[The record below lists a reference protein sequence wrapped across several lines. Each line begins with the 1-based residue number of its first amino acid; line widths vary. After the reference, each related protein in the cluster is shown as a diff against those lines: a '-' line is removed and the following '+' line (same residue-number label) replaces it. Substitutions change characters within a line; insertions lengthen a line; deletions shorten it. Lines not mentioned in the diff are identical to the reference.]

1 MNISPPTRF
10 YALSYLVNAL
20 REAILN
26 RQWKQVLPP
35 ERELAQRFNVSRST
49 LRKAL
54 HVLEEDGLLLIRQG
68 KPTGICFPTESV
80 SSPQP
85 RQAVLVNVAGEEPA
99 SPSLHGL
106 YLNVA
111 KQLGQAG
118 VEYREVTLSPHTCR
132 GPAQLLGQ
140 VCESDAC
147 ELIWIVFYPEERIE
161 AWFAEHAPSTTL
173 LVGMGSPRLA
183 LPCIDIDRQ
192 AVGRHIGMIA
202 ARHHYDRLWLICGG
216 ASTSRLNVVA
226 DGIRESIADVPLKL
240 CHIDTSFFSERFPA
254 LLARIRG
261 TERPLIVFH
270 EPSQV
275 APALFHLARSGW
287 EPPALLSIGN
297 PDHLE
302 RFGVNLA
309 RYEGQEEKLARAVVQ
324 QMIDLSLFPEQPL
337 RQHLFIPSF
346 HAGETLIG
354 AA

>member
-54 HVLEEDGLLLIRQG
+54 HVLEEDGVLLIRQG
-68 KPTGICFPTESV
+68 KPTEICFPAGSV
-80 SSPQP
+80 SSLQP

-99 SPSLHGL
+99 PSSHREL

-118 VEYREVTLSPHTCR
+118 VDYREVTLSPNTFR

-161 AWFAEHAPSTTL
+161 AWFTEHAPSTTL
-173 LVGMGSPRLA
+173 LVGMGSPCLG
-183 LPCIDIDRQ
+183 LPSVDIDRL

-202 ARHHYDRLWLICGG
+202 ARHHYDRLWLLCGG
-216 ASTSRLNVVA
+216 APSSRLNVVTN
-226 DGIRESIADVPLKL
+226 GIRESIADVPLKL
-240 CHIDTSFFSERFPA
+240 CHLDTSFFSERLPA
-254 LLARIRG
+254 LLTRIRG

-275 APALFHLARSGW
+275 APALFHIARSGW
-287 EPPALLSIGN
+287 EPPALLSIGD

-302 RFGVNLA
+302 SFGVDLA
-309 RYEGQEEKLARAVVQ
+309 RYEGQEEKLAKAVAQ
-324 QMIDLSLFPEQPL
+324 QLIDLFLFPEQRL
-337 RQHLFIPSF
+337 RQHLFIPAF
-346 HAGETLIG
+346 HAGETLTG